1 MKRIQL
7 FEFEDQPWFP
17 AWMRT
22 SLTRVIRVLLKV
34 MGITKLSAQLIK
46 EKMDECGASQIVD
59 LGSGAGGVMIDVFE
73 EMKAEEK
80 TSTPNFILTDLYP
93 SKEHINYVNQLHHEK
108 LNYKEEPVNALS
120 LESAPE
126 GLKTMFNAFHHLRP
140 SSAQEMLQKAAKS
153 KSPLLIYEMADN
165 SIPSILWWLFLPI
178 SLVIVAVMCLFLTPL
193 VRPLTFKQLFF
204 TYLIPIIPITYAWDG
219 QASYPRIYTFE
230 DIKELLSGI
239 DQSSY
244 SFEVEYL
251 KNHKGK
257 KQGYYIFG
265 YPKSREK

>member
-17 AWMRT
+17 AWMRIA
-22 SLTRVIRVLLKV
+22 LTRVIRVLMKM
-34 MGITKLSAQLIK
+34 MGTTKLSAKLIK
-46 EKMDECGASQIVD
+46 EKMNECEASQIVD

-73 EMKAEEK
+73 EMKSEDK
-80 TSTPNFILTDLYP
+80 NSTPNLILTDLYP
-93 SKEHINYVNQLHHEK
+93 SREHINYVNQLDYKK
-108 LNYKEEPVNALS
+108 LSYKEESVNALS
-120 LESAPE
+120 LETTPD

-140 SSAQEMLQKAAKS
+140 SEAKEMLQAAAKS
-153 KSPLLIYEMADN
+153 KSPVLIYEMADN
-165 SIPSILWWLFLPI
+165 SIPLVLWWLFLPI
-178 SLVIVAVMCLFLTPL
+178 SLVIVAIMCLFLTPF
-193 VRPLTFKQLFF
+193 VRPLTFKQLIF
-204 TYLIPIIPITYAWDG
+204 TYLIPIIPIAYAWDG

-230 DIKELLSGI
+230 DIKELLQEI

-244 SFEVEYL
+244 SYEVEYL

-265 YPKSREK
+265 CPKS